1 MDTPDMSIPLPQNP
15 ALQDFLVEYAV
26 YQFNR
31 LDKYLLDV
39 RIDEMCMCARV
50 AFYVQAWLWIHHYM
64 QYSVDVEYNR
74 GCNGVEADP
83 KRLGGKGVRLDL
95 VVHKRGYDPSGEGFT
110 NILCIEMK
118 KASNPRGCEEDED
131 RLKML
136 TDPDWGFG
144 YRAGYMLYAV
154 DKGEKRTLRIK
165 EVFREGKPARAAA
178 RNQ

>member
-64 QYSVDVEYNR
+64 QYSVDVEYN
-74 GCNGVEADP
+74 
-83 KRLGGKGVRLDL
+83 GGRPQTAGR
-95 VVHKRGYDPSGEGFT
+95 EGF
-110 NILCIEMK
+110 
-118 KASNPRGCEEDED
+118 P
-131 RLKML
+131 
-136 TDPDWGFG
+136 
-144 YRAGYMLYAV
+144 AGSGV
-154 DKGEKRTLRIK
+154 P
-165 EVFREGKPARAAA
+165 EVGV
-178 RNQ
+178 